1 MSAASNYTER
11 GDGVKEHHD
20 KDLESLLRH
29 ELDNAPKVRAA
40 IDAYAELSESE
51 KLLFRLAA
59 GVSLDAVVE
68 SERRRPA
75 AGAIN
80 DSKYALYDSPD
91 ASVKSDRPANNQST
105 NAPQIQPLVRNL
117 MKTLLE
123 DYPTFLSDTDINN
136 LMDRDYIHKIL
147 VLKLNSYPL
156 LRKRESG
163 RMGSESDRRPRYYV
177 KVYAG
182 KFYVCSQWQ
191 QYNHL
196 YNARSLLRFV
206 DDLAAR
212 HPAHPGTPALERHK
226 KALNDYIA
234 QFRGNA

>member
-1 MSAASNYTER
+1 M
-11 GDGVKEHHD
+11 KEHHD
-20 KDLESLLRH
+20 KDLEALLRH
-29 ELDNAPKVRAA
+29 ELENAPKVRAV
-40 IDAYAELSESE
+40 IDAYSELSESE

-59 GVSLDAVVE
+59 RVSLDADAQ

-80 DSKYALYDSPD
+80 DSPGAVYDSPD
-91 ASVKSDRPANNQST
+91 AAVKSDRPANNQPT

-136 LMDRDYIHKIL
+136 LMNRDYNQKIL
-147 VLKLNSYPL
+147 GLQLGGFPL

-163 RMGSESDRRPRYYV
+163 RMGSESDSQERYYA
-177 KVYAG
+177 KLYAG
-182 KFYVCSQWQ
+182 KFYVCSQWWKKDH
-191 QYNHL
+191 YS
-196 YNARSLLRFV
+196 NARSLLRFV
-206 DDLAAR
+206 DDIADR
-212 HPAHPGTPALERHK
+212 HLAHPGIPALEGHK
-226 KALNDYIA
+226 KALSDYIA

>member
-59 GVSLDAVVE
+59 GVSLDDAVE

-75 AGAIN
+75 AGAI
-80 DSKYALYDSPD
+80 SDSPD
-91 ASVKSDRPANNQST
+91 AVKDSPDAAVKSEGPAST
-105 NAPQIQPLVRNL
+105 SPAKARQIQPLVRNL

-123 DYPTFLSDTDINN
+123 DYPTFLSDTDIRNLQDKDYCKNN
-136 LMDRDYIHKIL
+136 LGFKIY
-147 VLKLNSYPL
+147 NPL
-156 LRKRESG
+156 LRNTEAGTKGSDNDKYNRYWVTPYNKR
-163 RMGSESDRRPRYYV
+163 
-177 KVYAG
+177 
-182 KFYVCSQWQ
+182 FYVCKEWQ
-191 QYNHL
+191 RDDHL
-196 YNARSLLRFV
+196 LNARNLLRFV

-234 QFRGNA
+234 QFRDDA

>member
-1 MSAASNYTER
+1 MSVALNYTER

-51 KLLFRLAA
+51 KLLFRLSA
-59 GVSLDAVVE
+59 GVSLDADAK

-80 DSKYALYDSPD
+80 DSPDAVKDSPD
-91 ASVKSDRPANNQST
+91 AAVESDRPAST
-105 NAPQIQPLVRNL
+105 SPTKAPQIQPFVRNL

-123 DYPTFLSDTDINN
+123 DYPTFLSDTDISNM
-136 LMDRDYIHKIL
+136 MDRDYIKKIL
-147 VLKLNSYPL
+147 RLKLGSYPL
-156 LRKRESG
+156 LRKKESG
-163 RMGSESDRRPRYYV
+163 RMGSESDRHMRYYV

-191 QYNHL
+191 EDDHL
-196 YNARSLLRFV
+196 FNARNLLTRTM
-206 DDLAAR
+206 R
-212 HPAHPGTPALERHK
+212 
-226 KALNDYIA
+226 
-234 QFRGNA
+234 

>member
-1 MSAASNYTER
+1 MR
-11 GDGVKEHHD
+11 EHHG

-29 ELDNAPKVRAA
+29 ELDNALKVQAVVN
-40 IDAYAELSESE
+40 AYAELSESE

-59 GVSLDAVVE
+59 GVSLNADAQ
-68 SERRRPA
+68 SERRRPT

-80 DSKYALYDSPD
+80 DSPDAVKDSPD
-91 ASVKSDRPANNQST
+91 AAVKSEGPSNTSPT
-105 NAPQIQPLVRNL
+105 NARRIQPLVQNL
-117 MKTLLE
+117 MATLLE

-147 VLKLNSYPL
+147 GLKLSSFPL

-163 RMGSESDRRPRYYV
+163 RMGSESDRYMRYYV

-182 KFYVCSQWQ
+182 KFYVCSQWPKDA
-191 QYNHL
+191 HL
-196 YNARSLLRFV
+196 FNARSLLRFV

-212 HPAHPGTPALERHK
+212 HPAHPGIPALAQHK
-226 KALNDYIA
+226 KAINDYIA
-234 QFRGNA
+234 QFRNDS